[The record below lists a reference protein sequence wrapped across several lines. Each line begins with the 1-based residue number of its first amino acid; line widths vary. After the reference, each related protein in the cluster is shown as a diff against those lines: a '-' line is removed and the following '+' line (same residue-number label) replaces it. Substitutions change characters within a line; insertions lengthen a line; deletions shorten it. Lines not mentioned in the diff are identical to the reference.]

1 MKNAKGTENAMGR
14 SRRYRAGALVT
25 AAASVAGVMGVV
37 GGIPPAQ
44 AASIMTTNACQYN
57 FDEGVGYH
65 FLDVTLS
72 GTSPASVAAGQTVT
86 LSDVRVSLEIP
97 QAYVEIAFATY
108 DGNLND
114 VYDPGVNNIPFR
126 LYVAIAGS
134 DTVEGTA
141 VASLPP
147 AAGAMAQ
154 LTLQTSGS
162 TLIPTTGV
170 KVTNVLLPPITFTA
184 ASSGTISFSQAFA
197 NATVHPLGSLTGAGI
212 GNSTVTPAGS
222 IYGGGA
228 LLPGLGVRADCAAGT
243 PNAPEYETFT
253 PVPAAPFSS
262 TSITGTPVSTTTTV
276 APATTTT
283 VAPVTTT
290 TPGATTTTVVGATTT
305 TAPTSIPQT
314 GTWQCISGLGRQA
327 AATNGGST
335 EILPLDITL
344 STGQTAQAAAGQVR
358 LRQPRVSAS
367 MPAEYFLRAYRAN
380 QLLAGPNTY
389 QAFVWLAVQA
399 TNTQEG
405 IQTMALEVPY
415 TVTVVDGGGTTN
427 DGNESIAEA
436 DAATGRV
443 TQLFTMPTTLWTPL
457 GTGLIAFSAAP
468 QGTMSTIGIQ
478 GQGEGNNAYQV
489 NPYGS
494 VFIRHMTAQY
504 GSNLDCVNG
513 TVTVN
518 TTPPVTPYS
527 NFGRLVSAA
536 RYSIVNT
543 TDNAFRTFNVTAT
556 NASALSYQVITVNVV
571 GRPLSFDALAHTVSM
586 NPAGPGEVATGAL
599 KQLTIKDPRGT
610 NAGWTVTGQ
619 VTPTAGPQVAS
630 TVGKSA
636 DFVSTSPTGVVKTI
650 PANNLAWRPSVSL
663 APSQPPGGTPQATAG
678 PGLTDTSAPWVDGLA
693 TARTLCSGVPS
704 HSGGVFYCNAAL
716 YLGIPGDASKG
727 TYTGNLTLTLS

>member
-1 MKNAKGTENAMGR
+1 MLAVLVGGAGLTGLLVSAAAPAAAATTITAGLSEWAISFGATTLPSGDVQINVTNNGSSTHNLALKNATNTPTTPNL
-14 SRRYRAGALVT
+14 AGGDT
-25 AAASVAGVMGVV
+25 A
-37 GGIPPAQ
+37 
-44 AASIMTTNACQYN
+44 
-57 FDEGVGYH
+57 
-65 FLDVTLS
+65 TLNLT
-72 GTSPASVAAGQTVT
+72 GLAAGTHQFICTIPGHETLGMIATLT
-86 LSDVRVSLEIP
+86 LSD
-97 QAYVEIAFATY
+97 
-108 DGNLND
+108 
-114 VYDPGVNNIPFR
+114 DP
-126 LYVAIAGS
+126 
-134 DTVEGTA
+134 T
-141 VASLPP
+141 
-147 AAGAMAQ
+147 
-154 LTLQTSGS
+154 
-162 TLIPTTGV
+162 
-170 KVTNVLLPPITFTA
+170 
-184 ASSGTISFSQAFA
+184 
-197 NATVHPLGSLTGAGI
+197 
-212 GNSTVTPAGS
+212 
-222 IYGGGA
+222 
-228 LLPGLGVRADCAAGT
+228 
-243 PNAPEYETFT
+243 
-253 PVPAAPFSS
+253 
-262 TSITGTPVSTTTTV
+262 TTTTV

-283 VAPVTTT
+283 VAPGTTTTTVAPATTTTTAPGVTTT
-290 TPGATTTTVVGATTT
+290 TVPGATTT

-327 AATNGGST
+327 AASNGGPT

-380 QLLAGPNTY
+380 QLLNGPNTY

-415 TVTVVDGGGTTN
+415 TVTVVDAGGSTN

-436 DAATGRV
+436 DATTGRV

-457 GTGLIAFSAAP
+457 GTGLIEFAAAP

-518 TTPPVTPYS
+518 TTPPVTAYS

-536 RYSIVNT
+536 RYSIVTNT
-543 TDNAFRTFNVTAT
+543 NNAFRTFNVTAT

-586 NPAGPGEVATGAL
+586 NSAGPGEVATGAL
-599 KQLTIKDPRGT
+599 KQLTISDPRGT

-619 VTPTAGPQVAS
+619 VTPTAGPIVAS
-630 TVGKSA
+630 TAAKTS
-636 DFVSTSPTGVVKTI
+636 DFISTSPTGLVKTI
-650 PANNLAWRPSVSL
+650 PANNLAWRPSASL
-663 APSQPPGGTPQATAG
+663 APTNPPGSTGVVTAG
-678 PGLTDTSAPWVDGLA
+678 PALTDTTQPWLDGMG
-693 TARTLCSGVPS
+693 TARTLCSAAAG
-704 HSGGVFYCNAAL
+704 HSGGVFFCNAAL
-716 YLGIPGDASKG
+716 FLGIPPDATKG
-727 TYTGNLTLTLS
+727 TYTGNVTLTLS

>member
-1 MKNAKGTENAMGR
+1 MRLRSDRRFGGEEDTCSFGGDERVGRALLAVLVGGAGLTGLLVSAATPAAAATITAGLEEWAIQLSATTLPSGDVQINVTNNGSNTHNLALKNATNTPTTPNLANGD
-14 SRRYRAGALVT
+14 T
-25 AAASVAGVMGVV
+25 A
-37 GGIPPAQ
+37 
-44 AASIMTTNACQYN
+44 TLN
-57 FDEGVGYH
+57 F
-65 FLDVTLS
+65 
-72 GTSPASVAAGQTVT
+72 TSLAAGSYQFICTIPGHETLGMITTLTVT
-86 LSDVRVSLEIP
+86 GGP
-97 QAYVEIAFATY
+97 ATTTT
-108 DGNLND
+108 LAP
-114 VYDPGVNNIPFR
+114 VTTTT
-126 LYVAIAGS
+126 VA
-134 DTVEGTA
+134 
-141 VASLPP
+141 P
-147 AAGAMAQ
+147 
-154 LTLQTSGS
+154 
-162 TLIPTTGV
+162 
-170 KVTNVLLPPITFTA
+170 VT
-184 ASSGTISFSQAFA
+184 
-197 NATVHPLGSLTGAGI
+197 
-212 GNSTVTPAGS
+212 
-222 IYGGGA
+222 
-228 LLPGLGVRADCAAGT
+228 
-243 PNAPEYETFT
+243 
-253 PVPAAPFSS
+253 
-262 TSITGTPVSTTTTV
+262 TTTTV

-443 TQLFTMPTTLWTPL
+443 TQVFTMPTTLWTPL

-586 NPAGPGEVATGAL
+586 NL
-599 KQLTIKDPRGT
+599 
-610 NAGWTVTGQ
+610 
-619 VTPTAGPQVAS
+619 
-630 TVGKSA
+630 
-636 DFVSTSPTGVVKTI
+636 
-650 PANNLAWRPSVSL
+650 
-663 APSQPPGGTPQATAG
+663 GGTG
-678 PGLTDTSAPWVDGLA
+678 
-693 TARTLCSGVPS
+693 
-704 HSGGVFYCNAAL
+704 
-716 YLGIPGDASKG
+716 
-727 TYTGNLTLTLS
+727 